1 MADKKKPAAP
11 KAGAT
16 AKASAAKG
24 AAAAAK
30 KAPSTPRTASEE
42 RLATFMSEEA
52 EDNQTLRRAMAVAVA
67 FHIALLAITFPSM
80 TSSTTKEAEKPKVYV
95 VQQVRFKPPPPK
107 EEQKI
112 PKPKAKKVPIPDPTP
127 DEPEPIRIEEPE
139 EFDLPDIDDLVIGIP
154 DAPPEPEPDGPIYVT
169 GDVKKPEKL
178 TSPPPQYTEIARK
191 ARIQG
196 VVILQSIIDEQGNVT
211 EVSILKGLP
220 MGLAEAAMGAVRQWK
235 FKPAT
240 LNGKP
245 VAVYFNLTVN
255 FQLQ

>member
-1 MADKKKPAAP
+1 MSKPTP
-11 KAGAT
+11 KP
-16 AKASAAKG
+16 
-24 AAAAAK
+24 AAAAK
-30 KAPSTPRTASEE
+30 QARAVDTYSGNQLSTYMLEE
-42 RLATFMSEEA
+42 E
-52 EDNQTLRRAMAVAVA
+52 EDNKTLRYAVIGAVV
-67 FHIALLAITFPSM
+67 FHVILFFVTFPTWSAGDAV
-80 TSSTTKEAEKPKVYV
+80 EADKPKVYV

-112 PKPKAKKVPIPDPTP
+112 PKPKSKKVPIPDPTP

-139 EFDLPDIDDLVIGIP
+139 QFDIPEIDDLVIGIP
-154 DAPPEPEPDGPIYVT
+154 EAPPEPEPTGPIYVT
-169 GDVKKPEKL
+169 GDVQKPEKVS
-178 TSPPPQYTEIARK
+178 SPPPQYTEIARK

-196 VVILQSIIDEQGNVT
+196 VCILQAIIDEQGNVT
-211 EVSILKGLP
+211 NVEVLKGLP
-220 MGLAEAAMGAVRQWK
+220 MGLSEAAETAVKQWK

>member
-1 MADKKKPAAP
+1 MSDTKKPAAGKGKP
-11 KAGAT
+11 M
-16 AKASAAKG
+16 SAA
-24 AAAAAK
+24 
-30 KAPSTPRTASEE
+30 EE
-42 RLATFMSEEA
+42 RLSTYMLEEA
-52 EDNQTLRRAMAVAVA
+52 EDNKVLRRAGVVAVI
-67 FHIALLAITFPSM
+67 FHALLFVITFPSFSGN
-80 TSSTTKEAEKPKVYV
+80 TDAVVEKPKVYV

-112 PKPKAKKVPIPDPTP
+112 PKPKSKKVPIPDPTP

-139 EFDLPDIDDLVIGIP
+139 EFDIPEVDDLVIGIP
-154 DAPPEPEPDGPIYVT
+154 EAPPEPEPTGPIYVT
-169 GDVKKPEKL
+169 GDVQKPEKL
-178 TSPPPQYTEIARK
+178 SAPPPQYTEIARK

-211 EVSILKGLP
+211 DVSVLKGLP
-220 MGLAEAAMGAVRQWK
+220 MGLSEAAEAAVKQWK